1 MRHLYTEEEIEGLA
15 ERRIDRLDE
24 RLMSNQLTQAE
35 YEAAMQRLNE
45 EIEQLY
51 RKTGFNV

>member
-35 YEAAMQRLNE
+35 YDEAMQRLNE

-51 RKTGFNV
+51 RKAGFNV

>member
-35 YEAAMQRLNE
+35 YDAAMQCLNE

-51 RKTGFNV
+51 RKAGFNV

>member
-35 YEAAMQRLNE
+35 YDAAMQRLNE

-51 RKTGFNV
+51 RKAGFNV

>member
-24 RLMSNQLTQAE
+24 KLMSNQLTQAE
-35 YEAAMQRLNE
+35 YDAAMQRLNK

-51 RKTGFNV
+51 RKAGFNV